1 MTRHAMTHHLRA
13 PARLIAAL
21 LLSLSLPLAL
31 TACGPG
37 GTSAASSERPPLEG
51 ATIGGPFTL
60 IDKDG
65 KTVTWN
71 DFNGKYR
78 IVYFGYTF
86 CPDACPLD
94 MQELMK
100 GFAQFEKAS
109 PERAAKVQP
118 IFITIDPERDTPKVI
133 GQWTA
138 AFSPRL
144 LGLTGTPQQVA
155 AAAKAF
161 AAYYA
166 KGKETSGG
174 YLMDHSRTAFLM
186 DPDGKP
192 IAILL
197 PIEPGGPG
205 VAAMLEKWVK

>member
-1 MTRHAMTHHLRA
+1 M
-13 PARLIAAL
+13 L
-21 LLSLSLPLAL
+21 LAPLAL
-31 TACGPG
+31 AACGSG
-37 GTSAASSERPPLEG
+37 EQAASSAERPPLEG
-51 ATIGGPFTL
+51 AAIGGPFTL
-60 IDKDG
+60 VDKDG
-65 KTVTWN
+65 ETVTWN
-71 DFNGKYR
+71 DFKRRYR

-94 MQELMK
+94 MQALMQ

-109 PERAAKVQP
+109 PQRAAKVQP
-118 IFITIDPERDTPKVI
+118 LFITIDPERDTPQVV

-144 LGLTGTPQQVA
+144 IGLTGTSEQIA

-166 KGKETSGG
+166 KGEETSGG
-174 YLMDHSRTAFLM
+174 YLMDHSRIAYLM

-192 IAILL
+192 MAML
-197 PIEPGGPG
+197 PVDKGAAA
-205 VAAMLEKWVK
+205 VAADLDKWVR

>member
-1 MTRHAMTHHLRA
+1 MNRRAMIVNPRFRT
-13 PARLIAAL
+13 RLIAAV
-21 LLSLSLPLAL
+21 LPALAL
-31 TACGPG
+31 AACGSG
-37 GTSAASSERPPLEG
+37 GPSKAPSERPPLEG
-51 ATIGGPFTL
+51 AAIGGPFTL
-60 IDKDG
+60 VDKDG
-65 KTVTWN
+65 RTVTWN
-71 DFNGKYR
+71 DFKGKYR

-94 MQELMK
+94 MQQLMK
-100 GFAQFEKAS
+100 GFAQFEQAS

-118 IFITIDPERDTPKVI
+118 IFITIDPQRDTPKVV

-144 LGLTGTPQQVA
+144 LGLTGTPSQVA

-166 KGKETSGG
+166 KGAETSGG

-186 DPDGKP
+186 DTDGKP
-192 IAILL
+192 IALL
-197 PIEPGGPG
+197 AVDKGGPA
-205 VAAMLEKWVK
+205 VAADLEKWVK

>member
-1 MTRHAMTHHLRA
+1 MNRHAMTHHLRL
-13 PARLIAAL
+13 PLIAAIL
-21 LLSLSLPLAL
+21 APLAL
-31 TACGPG
+31 AACGSG
-37 GTSAASSERPPLEG
+37 GSGTAPAERPPLEG
-51 ATIGGPFTL
+51 AKIGGPFSL
-60 IDKDG
+60 VDKNG

-71 DFNGKYR
+71 DFKGKWR

-94 MQELMK
+94 VQELMK
-100 GFAQFEKAS
+100 GFAEFEKGS

-118 IFITIDPERDTPKVI
+118 IFITVDPERDTPEVV

-144 LGLTGTPQQVA
+144 MGLTGTPAQVS

-161 AAYYA
+161 AAYYS
-166 KGKETSGG
+166 KGEETSGG

-192 IAILL
+192 IAILAVDK
-197 PIEPGGPG
+197 GGPA
-205 VAAMLEKWVK
+205 VAADLEKWVK

>member
-1 MTRHAMTHHLRA
+1 MNRRAMIDRLQPALRLFLTLVA
-13 PARLIAAL
+13 
-21 LLSLSLPLAL
+21 PLAL
-31 TACGPG
+31 VACGSG
-37 GTSAASSERPPLEG
+37 GDTPAASARPPLEG
-51 ATIGGPFTL
+51 AAIGGPFTL

-71 DFNGKYR
+71 DFKGKYR

-100 GFAQFEKAS
+100 GFAAFEKAS

-118 IFITIDPERDTPKVI
+118 ILITIDPERDTPAVI

-144 LGLTGTPQQVA
+144 MGLTGTADQVKA
-155 AAAKAF
+155 AEKAF
-161 AAYYA
+161 AAYSA
-166 KGKETSGG
+166 RGKDTGNG
-174 YLMDHSRTAFLM
+174 YLMDHSRNAFLM

-192 IAILL
+192 LALLL
-197 PIEPGGPG
+197 PIEPGGKG
-205 VAAMLEKWVK
+205 VAAVLDQWVK